1 MAKQNTPPRAAF
13 RGSRRPGL
21 HDSALNFTLSP
32 REVMSDNAQPEASCE
47 PQRLPMRL
55 AHGWLSPLAGTLS
68 PLAGI
73 LIGNSRPWRALVL
86 TLALLAA
93 SIVKLPAQSAEAENQ
108 LRVFASQTTYV
119 VPLVEHNG
127 VPYVGLFEVLEPLG
141 RVESH
146 VDRQRWKLKF
156 SAPSSR
162 TVEVEFTQGTA
173 RGKIAGSGYDLP
185 SEFLLLGGRGFV
197 PMTALGGMLP
207 RVLSQTVQLQ
217 PGNRLLIGPIGFSF
231 NQQVR
236 QDSHALVLSF
246 QSPVNPMIATEPG
259 RIRLTFTREPVI
271 RPADGGA
278 QKFSDPIIES
288 TSVVA
293 SNGALQLTVNV
304 ASPLIA
310 NFSDGNKTITLVP
323 VAAAEN
329 AQAKPAA
336 PSAAAPA
343 NPPQLVAAVAAV
355 PARPVVVIDA
365 AHGGSD
371 HGAILAG
378 NIPEKDLTLSLARLI
393 QHDLEAQGVATRMV
407 RTGDIDLDFDQR
419 AAAANS
425 AHILAYIT
433 IHAASEGRGV
443 RLYTA
448 LLPPTAQTATHK
460 QFLPWNKAQASWLDL
475 SGSLA
480 GSVAAE
486 FNQRKMEVRALAFPL
501 RPLNNIWAPA
511 VALEVTPPA
520 EEKDIKSGAYLRDIA
535 AAVSAGVVAM
545 RSKLEAGR

>member
-13 RGSRRPGL
+13 RGYRQLRL
-21 HDSALNFTLSP
+21 HDFALNFTLSQSQ
-32 REVMSDNAQPEASCE
+32 VMSDNAQLEASRE
-47 PQRLPMRL
+47 PRTPLTRR
-55 AHGWLSPLAGTLS
+55 AHGLLA
-68 PLAGI
+68 PIVI
-73 LIGNSRPWRALVL
+73 LIANSRLRRRALVL
-86 TLALLAA
+86 TLALLAT
-93 SIVKLPAQSAEAENQ
+93 SVVKLPAQPSEAENQ
-108 LRVFASQTTYV
+108 LRVFAPQTTYV

-146 VDRQRWKLKF
+146 VDQQRWKLKF

-173 RGKIAGSGYDLP
+173 RGKVAGSGYDLP
-185 SEFLLLGGRGFV
+185 GEFLLLGGRGFV
-197 PMTALGGMLP
+197 PVTGLGGMLP
-207 RVLSQTVQLQ
+207 RVLSQAVQLQ
-217 PGNRLLIGPIGFSF
+217 PGERLLIGPIGFSF

-236 QDSHALVLSF
+236 PDSHALVLNF
-246 QSPVNPMIATEPG
+246 RSPVNPMIATEPG

-278 QKFSDPIIES
+278 QKFSDPVIQS

-304 ASPLIA
+304 ASPVIA
-310 NFSDGNKTITLVP
+310 NFSDGNKTITLAP

-336 PSAAAPA
+336 PSAASPA
-343 NPPQLVAAVAAV
+343 NPAAPVATVAAA

-407 RTGDIDLDFDQR
+407 RTGDTDLDFDQR

-425 AHILAYIT
+425 AHILAYIA

-448 LLPPTAQTATHK
+448 LLPPTAQPPTHK
-460 QFLPWNKAQASWLDL
+460 QFLPWDKAQASWLDL
-475 SGSLA
+475 SSSLA

-486 FNQRKMEVRALAFPL
+486 FNQRKIEVRAMAFPL

-511 VALEVTPPA
+511 MALEVTPPA
-520 EEKDIKSGAYLRDIA
+520 EEKDIKSGAYLHNIA
-535 AAVSAGVVAM
+535 AAVSAGVVAV
-545 RSKLEAGR
+545 RSKLEAVR

>member
-1 MAKQNTPPRAAF
+1 
-13 RGSRRPGL
+13 
-21 HDSALNFTLSP
+21 
-32 REVMSDNAQPEASCE
+32 MSDNAQSEASRG
-47 PQRLPMRL
+47 PQRLPAQL
-55 AHGWLSPLAGTLS
+55 AHGWLA

-73 LIGNSRPWRALVL
+73 LVGDSRLRRRALVL
-86 TLALLAA
+86 TVALLAT
-93 SIVKLPAQSAEAENQ
+93 SIVKLPAQPAEAQSQ
-108 LRVFASQTTYV
+108 LRVFAPQTTYV
-119 VPLVEHNG
+119 VPVVEHNG

-146 VDRQRWKLKF
+146 VEQQRWKLKF

-162 TVEVEFTQGTA
+162 TIEVEFTQGAA
-173 RGKIAGSGYDLP
+173 RGKVGGSGYDLP
-185 SEFLLLGGRGFV
+185 AEFLLLGGRGFV
-197 PMTALGGMLP
+197 PVTALGGMLP

-217 PGNRLLIGPIGFSF
+217 PGDRLLIGPIGFSF

-304 ASPLIA
+304 ASPVIA
-310 NFSDGNKTITLVP
+310 NFSDGNKTITLSP
-323 VAAAEN
+323 VKAAEN
-329 AQAKPAA
+329 LQANPAA

-343 NPPQLVAAVAAV
+343 PANPPQTVATVAALPPR
-355 PARPVVVIDA
+355 PAVVIDA

-378 NIPEKDLTLSLARLI
+378 NIPEKDLTLSLAKLI

-407 RTGDIDLDFDQR
+407 RAGDTDLDFDQR

-425 AHILAYIT
+425 AHILAYIA

-448 LLPPTAQTATHK
+448 LLPPTAQKATHK

-511 VALEVTPPA
+511 LALEVTPPT

-535 AAVSAGVVAM
+535 AAVSAGVVAV